1 MPSTGRE
8 LPRPADS
15 EATEPLTQA
24 ATPADVCYNPDAV
37 NRVYNPAK
45 AKQLLAEAGFASG
58 FKSELAVQASLEQN
72 IDTATLIQSYL
83 AAVNINV
90 DIDPLDTAKWSSY
103 ADPGGQGWTNSFSYG
118 ITGVNAKLPGLCSL
132 DAGQYLCSHSQRLVS
147 DASAL
152 IPGLDRP
159 V

>member
-8 LPRPADS
+8 LPRPADRGLRAS
-15 EATEPLTQA
+15 
-24 ATPADVCYNPDAV
+24 DSGCHSGHVCYNPDAV

-58 FKSELAVQASLEQN
+58 FKTKLAVQASLQQN

-103 ADPGGQGWTNSFSYG
+103 TAPGGQGWTNSFSYG
-118 ITGVNAKLPGLCSL
+118 ITGVNA
-132 DAGQYLCSHSQRLVS
+132 
-147 DASAL
+147 
-152 IPGLDRP
+152 GLDYVRWTLANTFAP
-159 V
+159 IPNGWYPIRS